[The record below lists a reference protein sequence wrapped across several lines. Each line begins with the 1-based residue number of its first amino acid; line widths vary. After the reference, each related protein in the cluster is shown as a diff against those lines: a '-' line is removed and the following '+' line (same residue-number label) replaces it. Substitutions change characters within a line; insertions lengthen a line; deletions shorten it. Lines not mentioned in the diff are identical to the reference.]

1 LAVTPATTDLATSE
15 ALKLAREVDPE
26 GRRTLAVMTKLDL
39 MDAGKF
45 CKHQFFLP

>member
-1 LAVTPATTDLATSE
+1 LATSE

-39 MDAGKF
+39 MDAGEF
-45 CKHQFFLP
+45 LMFQFQFSLQLGLKI